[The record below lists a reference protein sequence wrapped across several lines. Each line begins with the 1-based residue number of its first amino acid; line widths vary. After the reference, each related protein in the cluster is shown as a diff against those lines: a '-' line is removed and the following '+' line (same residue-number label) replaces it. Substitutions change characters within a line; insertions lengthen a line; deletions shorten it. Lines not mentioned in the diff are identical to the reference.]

1 MCNVPLGRKKSR
13 NGNTSVKIDGS
24 STLIINACET
34 SRKSGA
40 VTERLMSPI
49 GRGMSEDTSPSP
61 TTPPKLKK
69 TPGTSTLEAA
79 AATSK
84 AKSIKNVAARIT
96 DYFSPSGE
104 LAAIDDN
111 THLTNGVAHNQH
123 PEHEYRVYETGLGTT
138 TFDSSVDKRRPNF
151 LRENFLSSNSDI
163 KPMILDPVLVS
174 GGEDNIDQD
183 DVGSEI
189 IYATPEELE
198 EDGCSSDGSNL
209 GIITLILHAIN
220 LTSSIVIKLFK

>member
-1 MCNVPLGRKKSR
+1 
-13 NGNTSVKIDGS
+13 
-24 STLIINACET
+24 
-34 SRKSGA
+34 
-40 VTERLMSPI
+40 
-49 GRGMSEDTSPSP
+49 MSEDTSPSP

-84 AKSIKNVAARIT
+84 AKSIKTVAAKIT

-104 LAAIDDN
+104 LAEIDGN

-123 PEHEYRVYETGLGTT
+123 PENEYRIYETGL
-138 TFDSSVDKRRPNF
+138 DKRRPNF
-151 LRENFLSSNSDI
+151 PRENLFSSNGDI
-163 KPMILDPVLVS
+163 KQMILDPVLVS

-198 EDGCSSDGSNL
+198 EDGCSTDGSNL

-220 LTSSIVIKLFK
+220 LTS